1 MKSINSIGKTQTH
14 RIWTKIKA
22 NYMLYLFLLPAA
34 IYLLLFEYIPIYGIQ
49 IAFKNFSSSKG
60 IWNSPWV
67 GLKHFYTFFTS
78 FRFTALFQNT
88 LTLSL
93 YSLIV
98 GFPMPIILAI
108 MLNYLKSEKLK
119 KFTQTITY
127 APHFISTVVLVGMLT
142 MFFSPQSGFVNT
154 FIEMLGFN
162 RIHFFG
168 ESRYFKHLYVWSE
181 VWQRSGWNSI
191 IYIAAL
197 SGVNYELYEAAIID
211 GATKL
216 RRIWHIDIPSILP
229 TAIILLIL
237 NMGSIMNV
245 GFEKVL
251 LMQNDII
258 LNVAEVIST
267 YTYKIGVLQAEY
279 SYSTAIGLFNNLIN
293 FLLLVIM
300 NSISRKV
307 SNVSLW

>member
-1 MKSINSIGKTQTH
+1 MKGINDIGKTQTYK
-14 RIWTKIKA
+14 IWTQIKA

-34 IYLLLFEYIPIYGIQ
+34 VYLLLFEYIPIYGIQ
-49 IAFKNFSSSKG
+49 IAFRNFSASKG
-60 IWNSPWV
+60 IWNSQWV
-67 GLKHFYTFFTS
+67 GLKHFYNFFTS
-78 FRFTALFQNT
+78 FRFTALLKNT
-88 LTLSL
+88 LTLSI

-119 KFTQTITY
+119 KLTQTVTY

-142 MFFSPQSGFVNT
+142 MFFSPQSGFINT
-154 FIEMLGFN
+154 FIEMIGFR

-267 YTYKIGVLQAEY
+267 YTYKIGVLQSEY

-300 NSISRKV
+300 NGISRKV